1 MNSLQILSFVGFTLL
16 VAVITWWKVRKTDT
30 GSQQGYFLAG
40 RSLKAPVIAASLMLT
55 NLSTEQLVGLSG
67 QAYKSG
73 MSVMGWEVTSAVT
86 LIFLAL
92 IFLPRYLKRGI
103 ATIPDFLEERYDKT
117 TRIIID
123 FCFLIATGVCFLPI
137 VLYSGAL
144 ALNSL
149 FHVGESL
156 QISHGAAIWLLV
168 ILLGLAGILYAVIG
182 GLRAMAVADSING
195 IGLVIGGL
203 MVPVFGLIAMGKGS
217 FMQGIEQLTTV
228 HAEKLNS
235 IGGPT
240 DPLPIGAAFTGLILV
255 NTFYWCTNQGIV
267 QRTLASKVH
276 AEKLNSVGG
285 PTDPLPIGAAFTGLI
300 LVNTFYWCT
309 NQGIVQRTLASKSLA
324 EGQKGALLTAVLKM
338 LDPLVLVLPGLI
350 AFHLYQDLPKADMA
364 YPTLVNNVLPVPM
377 VGFFGA
383 VLFGAVIS
391 TFNGFLNSAS
401 TLFSMGI
408 YRRIINQN
416 AEPQQL
422 VTVGRKFGF
431 FIAIVSVLVAP
442 WIANAPQGLY
452 SWMKQLN
459 GIYNVPLVTIIIMG
473 FFFPRIPA
481 LAAKVAMGIGIISY
495 ITINYLVKFDFHFLY
510 VLACTFCINVVV
522 MLVIGFIKPR
532 ATPFTFK
539 DAFAVD
545 MKPWRNVKIASIG
558 ILFAMIGVYAG
569 LAEFGGYGTRWLAM
583 ISYFIAAVVIVY
595 LIFDSW
601 RHRHDPAVTFTPDAK
616 DSL

>member
-1 MNSLQILSFVGFTLL
+1 M
-16 VAVITWWKVRKTDT
+16 
-30 GSQQGYFLAG
+30 
-40 RSLKAPVIAASLMLT
+40 
-55 NLSTEQLVGLSG
+55 
-67 QAYKSG
+67 
-73 MSVMGWEVTSAVT
+73 
-86 LIFLAL
+86 
-92 IFLPRYLKRGI
+92 
-103 ATIPDFLEERYDKT
+103 
-117 TRIIID
+117 
-123 FCFLIATGVCFLPI
+123 
-137 VLYSGAL
+137 
-144 ALNSL
+144 
-149 FHVGESL
+149 
-156 QISHGAAIWLLV
+156 
-168 ILLGLAGILYAVIG
+168 
-182 GLRAMAVADSING
+182 
-195 IGLVIGGL
+195 
-203 MVPVFGLIAMGKGS
+203 
-217 FMQGIEQLTTV
+217 
-228 HAEKLNS
+228 
-235 IGGPT
+235 
-240 DPLPIGAAFTGLILV
+240 PL
-255 NTFYWCTNQGIV
+255 
-267 QRTLASKVH
+267 
-276 AEKLNSVGG
+276 
-285 PTDPLPIGAAFTGLI
+285 
-300 LVNTFYWCT
+300 
-309 NQGIVQRTLASKSLA
+309 
-324 EGQKGALLTAVLKM
+324 
-338 LDPLVLVLPGLI
+338 
-350 AFHLYQDLPKADMA
+350 
-364 YPTLVNNVLPVPM
+364 

-431 FIAIVSVLVAP
+431 FIAVVSVMVAP

-495 ITINYLVKFDFHFLY
+495 ITIN
-510 VLACTFCINVVV
+510 VVV

-545 MKPWRNVKIASIG
+545 MKPWKNVKIASIG

>member
-1 MNSLQILSFVGFTLL
+1 MNAIQILSFVGFTFL
-16 VAVITWWKVRKTDT
+16 VAIITWFKVRKADT

-92 IFLPRYLKRGI
+92 IFLPRYLQRGI

-149 FHVGESL
+149 FHIGDSL
-156 QISHGAAIWLLV
+156 GLTQGAAIWLLV

-182 GLRAMAVADSING
+182 GMRAMAIADSING
-195 IGLVIGGL
+195 IGLVVGGL
-203 MVPVFGLIAMGKGS
+203 MVPVFGLMAMGKGS
-217 FMQGIEQLTTV
+217 FLQGIEQLTTV

-235 IGGPT
+235 IG
-240 DPLPIGAAFTGLILV
+240 
-255 NTFYWCTNQGIV
+255 
-267 QRTLASKVH
+267 S
-276 AEKLNSVGG
+276 S
-285 PTDPLPIGAAFTGLI
+285 TDPLPIGAAFTGLI

-338 LDPLVLVLPGLI
+338 LDPLILVLPGLI
-350 AFHLYQDLPKADMA
+350 AFHLYQDLPSADMA
-364 YPTLVNNVLPVPM
+364 YPTLVNKVMPLPL

-408 YRRIINQN
+408 YRRIINEN
-416 AEPQQL
+416 AQPQQL
-422 VTVGRKFGF
+422 VRVGRKFGL
-431 FIAIVSVLVAP
+431 FIAVISVVVAP

-481 LAAKVAMGIGIISY
+481 IAAKVAMGLGIVSY

-522 MLVIGFIKPR
+522 MLIIGFIKPR
-532 ATPFTFK
+532 ATPFKFH

-545 MKPWRNVKIASIG
+545 MQPWRHVKVASVG

-583 ISYFIAAVVIVY
+583 LCYSITAAVVIY
-595 LIFDSW
+595 LIYSGW
-601 RHRHDPAVTFTPDAK
+601 RERRSAPANYAPDVK
-616 DSL
+616 EKS

>member
-1 MNSLQILSFVGFTLL
+1 MNTIQIVSFVGFTLL
-16 VAVITWWKVRKTDT
+16 VAVITWWKVRKADT

-92 IFLPRYLKRGI
+92 IFLPRYLQRGI

-149 FHVGESL
+149 FHIGESL
-156 QISHGAAIWLLV
+156 GISQGSAIWLMV
-168 ILLGLAGILYAVIG
+168 ILLGIAGILYAVIG
-182 GLRAMAVADSING
+182 GLRAMAIADSING
-195 IGLVIGGL
+195 IGLVVGGL
-203 MVPVFGLIAMGKGS
+203 MVPIFGLLAMGNGS
-217 FMQGIEQLTTV
+217 FWQGIERLTTV

-235 IGGPT
+235 IGG
-240 DPLPIGAAFTGLILV
+240 
-255 NTFYWCTNQGIV
+255 
-267 QRTLASKVH
+267 SH
-276 AEKLNSVGG
+276 
-285 PTDPLPIGAAFTGLI
+285 DPLPIGAAFTGLI

-338 LDPLVLVLPGLI
+338 LDPLILVLPGLI
-350 AFHLYQDLPKADMA
+350 AFHLYQDLPSADMA
-364 YPTLVNNVLPVPM
+364 YPTLVNKVLPLPL

-408 YRRIINQN
+408 YRRLINEN
-416 AEPQQL
+416 AEPSQL
-422 VTVGRKFGF
+422 VRVGRKFGL
-431 FIAIVSVLVAP
+431 FIAVVSVLVAP
-442 WIANAPQGLY
+442 WIANAPGGLY

-481 LAAKVAMGIGIISY
+481 IAAKVAMGLGIISY
-495 ITINYLVKFDFHFLY
+495 ITINYLVKFDLHFLY

-522 MLVIGFIKPR
+522 MLVIGIIKPR
-532 ATPFTFK
+532 ATPFKFQ

-545 MKPWRNVKIASIG
+545 MAPYKHVKIASVG
-558 ILFAMIGVYAG
+558 ILFAMIGVYSG
-569 LAEFGGYGTRWLAM
+569 LAQFGGYETRWLM
-583 ISYFIAAVVIVY
+583 FLSYGVTAVVIIY
-595 LIFDSW
+595 LIYSGW
-601 RHRHDPAVTFTPDAK
+601 RERRSMPVLCPVDAK
-616 DSL
+616 EES

>member
-149 FHVGESL
+149 FHVGESQ

-168 ILLGLAGILYAVIG
+168 
-182 GLRAMAVADSING
+182 
-195 IGLVIGGL
+195 
-203 MVPVFGLIAMGKGS
+203 
-217 FMQGIEQLTTV
+217 T
-228 HAEKLNS
+228 
-235 IGGPT
+235 
-240 DPLPIGAAFTGLILV
+240 
-255 NTFYWCTNQGIV
+255 
-267 QRTLASKVH
+267 
-276 AEKLNSVGG
+276 
-285 PTDPLPIGAAFTGLI
+285 
-300 LVNTFYWCT
+300 
-309 NQGIVQRTLASKSLA
+309 KSLA

>member
-1 MNSLQILSFVGFTLL
+1 
-16 VAVITWWKVRKTDT
+16 
-30 GSQQGYFLAG
+30 
-40 RSLKAPVIAASLMLT
+40 
-55 NLSTEQLVGLSG
+55 
-67 QAYKSG
+67 
-73 MSVMGWEVTSAVT
+73 
-86 LIFLAL
+86 
-92 IFLPRYLKRGI
+92 
-103 ATIPDFLEERYDKT
+103 
-117 TRIIID
+117 
-123 FCFLIATGVCFLPI
+123 
-137 VLYSGAL
+137 
-144 ALNSL
+144 
-149 FHVGESL
+149 
-156 QISHGAAIWLLV
+156 
-168 ILLGLAGILYAVIG
+168 
-182 GLRAMAVADSING
+182 
-195 IGLVIGGL
+195 
-203 MVPVFGLIAMGKGS
+203 
-217 FMQGIEQLTTV
+217 MQGIEQLTT
-228 HAEKLNS
+228 
-235 IGGPT
+235 
-240 DPLPIGAAFTGLILV
+240 
-255 NTFYWCTNQGIV
+255 
-267 QRTLASKVH
+267 VH

-309 NQGIVQRTLASKSLA
+309 NQGHRATHAGVKKALA
-324 EGQKGALLTAVLKM
+324 EGQKGGAVNGGAENAR
-338 LDPLVLVLPGLI
+338 PAGTGAARGLI

-364 YPTLVNNVLPVPM
+364 YPTLVNNVLPVPL

-522 MLVIGFIKPR
+522 MLVIGFYQTAR
-532 ATPFTFK
+532 H
-539 DAFAVD
+539 AVHLQRCVCGGHETVE
-545 MKPWRNVKIASIG
+545 KTSRSRQWASCS
-558 ILFAMIGVYAG
+558 
-569 LAEFGGYGTRWLAM
+569 R
-583 ISYFIAAVVIVY
+583 
-595 LIFDSW
+595 
-601 RHRHDPAVTFTPDAK
+601 
-616 DSL
+616 

>member
-55 NLSTEQLVGLSG
+55 NLSTEQLVS
-67 QAYKSG
+67 
-73 MSVMGWEVTSAVT
+73 
-86 LIFLAL
+86 
-92 IFLPRYLKRGI
+92 
-103 ATIPDFLEERYDKT
+103 
-117 TRIIID
+117 
-123 FCFLIATGVCFLPI
+123 
-137 VLYSGAL
+137 
-144 ALNSL
+144 
-149 FHVGESL
+149 
-156 QISHGAAIWLLV
+156 
-168 ILLGLAGILYAVIG
+168 
-182 GLRAMAVADSING
+182 
-195 IGLVIGGL
+195 
-203 MVPVFGLIAMGKGS
+203 
-217 FMQGIEQLTTV
+217 
-228 HAEKLNS
+228 
-235 IGGPT
+235 
-240 DPLPIGAAFTGLILV
+240 
-255 NTFYWCTNQGIV
+255 
-267 QRTLASKVH
+267 
-276 AEKLNSVGG
+276 
-285 PTDPLPIGAAFTGLI
+285 
-300 LVNTFYWCT
+300 
-309 NQGIVQRTLASKSLA
+309 
-324 EGQKGALLTAVLKM
+324 
-338 LDPLVLVLPGLI
+338 
-350 AFHLYQDLPKADMA
+350 
-364 YPTLVNNVLPVPM
+364 
-377 VGFFGA
+377 
-383 VLFGAVIS
+383 
-391 TFNGFLNSAS
+391 
-401 TLFSMGI
+401 
-408 YRRIINQN
+408 
-416 AEPQQL
+416 
-422 VTVGRKFGF
+422 VGRKFGF
-431 FIAIVSVLVAP
+431 FIAIVSMLVAP

-545 MKPWRNVKIASIG
+545 MKPWKNVKIASIG

>member
-1 MNSLQILSFVGFTLL
+1 M
-16 VAVITWWKVRKTDT
+16 
-30 GSQQGYFLAG
+30 
-40 RSLKAPVIAASLMLT
+40 
-55 NLSTEQLVGLSG
+55 
-67 QAYKSG
+67 
-73 MSVMGWEVTSAVT
+73 
-86 LIFLAL
+86 
-92 IFLPRYLKRGI
+92 
-103 ATIPDFLEERYDKT
+103 
-117 TRIIID
+117 
-123 FCFLIATGVCFLPI
+123 
-137 VLYSGAL
+137 
-144 ALNSL
+144 
-149 FHVGESL
+149 GESL
-156 QISHGAAIWLLV
+156 QLSDGAAIWLLV

-203 MVPVFGLIAMGKGS
+203 MVPLFGLIAMGKGS
-217 FMQGIEQLTTV
+217 FMQGIEQLTT
-228 HAEKLNS
+228 
-235 IGGPT
+235 
-240 DPLPIGAAFTGLILV
+240 
-255 NTFYWCTNQGIV
+255 
-267 QRTLASKVH
+267 VH

-300 LVNTFYWCT
+300 LVNTFT
-309 NQGIVQRTLASKSLA
+309 GVQIRASCNARWRQKA
-324 EGQKGALLTAVLKM
+324 WRKGKGALLTAVLKM

-364 YPTLVNNVLPVPM
+364 YPTLVNNVLPVPL

-431 FIAIVSVLVAP
+431 FIAVVSVMVAP

-522 MLVIGFIKPR
+522 MLMIGFIKPR

-545 MKPWRNVKIASIG
+545 MKPWKTSRLRQLVSCS
-558 ILFAMIGVYAG
+558 
-569 LAEFGGYGTRWLAM
+569 R
-583 ISYFIAAVVIVY
+583 
-595 LIFDSW
+595 
-601 RHRHDPAVTFTPDAK
+601 
-616 DSL
+616 

>member
-1 MNSLQILSFVGFTLL
+1 MNTIQIVSFIGFTLL
-16 VAVITWWKVRKTDT
+16 VAVITWWKVHRVDT

-55 NLSTEQLVGLSG
+55 NLSTEQLVGLTG

-92 IFLPRYLKRGI
+92 IFLPRYLQRGI

-123 FCFLIATGVCFLPI
+123 FCFLIATGICFLPI
-137 VLYSGAL
+137 ILYSGAL
-144 ALNSL
+144 AFERM
-149 FHVGESL
+149 FHVTETFG
-156 QISHGAAIWLLV
+156 ISEGMAIWAMV
-168 ILLGLAGILYAVIG
+168 IVLGICGILYAVVG
-182 GLRAMAVADSING
+182 GMRAIAVADVING

-203 MVPVFGLIAMGKGS
+203 MVPYFGLLAMGHGS
-217 FMQGIEQLTTV
+217 FAQGIARLTSD
-228 HAEKLNS
+228 HS
-235 IGGPT
+235 
-240 DPLPIGAAFTGLILV
+240 
-255 NTFYWCTNQGIV
+255 
-267 QRTLASKVH
+267 H
-276 AEKLNSVGG
+276 MLNSVG
-285 PTDPLPIGAAFTGLI
+285 TNADPLPIGAAFTGLI

-338 LDPLVLVLPGLI
+338 LDPLILVLPGVI
-350 AFHLYQDLPKADMA
+350 AFHLFQDLPKADMA
-364 YPTLVNNVLPVPM
+364 YPALVNKVMPLPLI
-377 VGFFGA
+377 GFFSA
-383 VLFGAVIS
+383 VLFGAIIS
-391 TFNGFLNSAS
+391 AFCGFLNSAS

-408 YRRIINQN
+408 YRRVINEQ
-416 AEPQQL
+416 ASPESL
-422 VTVGRKFGF
+422 VKVGRRFGL
-431 FIAIVSVLVAP
+431 IVAVISMLVAP

-481 LAAKVAMGIGIISY
+481 IAAKVAMGLGIVSY
-495 ITINYLVKFDFHFLY
+495 ITINYLVHFNFHFLY

-522 MLVIGFIKPR
+522 MLIIGAIWPR
-532 ATPFTFK
+532 ATPFKFQ

-545 MKPWRNVKIASIG
+545 MTPYKHVKIASIG

-569 LAEFGGYGTRWLAM
+569 LATFGGYSSRWLAI
-583 ISYFIAAVVIVY
+583 ISYGIAAAVVLY
-595 LIFDSW
+595 LIYC
-601 RHRHDPAVTFTPDAK
+601 HRRERL
-616 DSL
+616 SLPVFCSADVKEKP

>member
-1 MNSLQILSFVGFTLL
+1 MNTIQIVSFVGFTLL
-16 VAVITWWKVRKTDT
+16 VAVITWWKVRKADT

-92 IFLPRYLKRGI
+92 IFLPRYLQRGI

-117 TRIIID
+117 THIIID

-149 FHVGESL
+149 FHIGESL
-156 QISHGAAIWLLV
+156 GISQGSAIWLMV
-168 ILLGLAGILYAVIG
+168 ILLGIAGILYAVIG
-182 GLRAMAVADSING
+182 GLRAMAIADSING
-195 IGLVIGGL
+195 IGLVVGGL
-203 MVPVFGLIAMGKGS
+203 MVPIFGLLAMGNGS
-217 FMQGIEQLTTV
+217 FWQGIERLTTV

-235 IGGPT
+235 IGG
-240 DPLPIGAAFTGLILV
+240 
-255 NTFYWCTNQGIV
+255 
-267 QRTLASKVH
+267 SH
-276 AEKLNSVGG
+276 
-285 PTDPLPIGAAFTGLI
+285 DPLPIGAAFTGLI

-338 LDPLVLVLPGLI
+338 LDPLILVLPGLI
-350 AFHLYQDLPKADMA
+350 AFHLYQDLPSADMA
-364 YPTLVNNVLPVPM
+364 YPTLVNKVLPLPL

-408 YRRIINQN
+408 YRRLINEN
-416 AEPQQL
+416 AEPSQL
-422 VTVGRKFGF
+422 VRVGRKFGL
-431 FIAIVSVLVAP
+431 FIAVVSVLVAP
-442 WIANAPQGLY
+442 WIANAPGGLY

-481 LAAKVAMGIGIISY
+481 IAAKVAMGLGIISY
-495 ITINYLVKFDFHFLY
+495 ITINYLVKFDLHFLY

-522 MLVIGFIKPR
+522 MLVIGIIKPR
-532 ATPFTFK
+532 ATPFKFQ

-545 MKPWRNVKIASIG
+545 MAPYKHVKIASVG
-558 ILFAMIGVYAG
+558 ILFAMIGVYSG
-569 LAEFGGYGTRWLAM
+569 LAQFGGYETRWLM
-583 ISYFIAAVVIVY
+583 FLSYGVTAVVIIY
-595 LIFDSW
+595 LIYSGW
-601 RHRHDPAVTFTPDAK
+601 RERRSMPVLCPVDAK
-616 DSL
+616 EES

>member
-1 MNSLQILSFVGFTLL
+1 MNTIQIVSFVGFTLL
-16 VAVITWWKVRKTDT
+16 VAVITWWKVRKADT

-92 IFLPRYLKRGI
+92 IFLPRYLQRGI

-149 FHVGESL
+149 FHIGESL
-156 QISHGAAIWLLV
+156 GISQGSAIWLMV
-168 ILLGLAGILYAVIG
+168 ILLGIAGILYAVIG
-182 GLRAMAVADSING
+182 GLRAMAIADSING
-195 IGLVIGGL
+195 IGLVVGGL
-203 MVPVFGLIAMGKGS
+203 MVPIFGLLAMGNGS
-217 FMQGIEQLTTV
+217 FWQGIERLTTV

-235 IGGPT
+235 IGG
-240 DPLPIGAAFTGLILV
+240 
-255 NTFYWCTNQGIV
+255 
-267 QRTLASKVH
+267 SH
-276 AEKLNSVGG
+276 
-285 PTDPLPIGAAFTGLI
+285 DPLPIGAAFTGLI

-338 LDPLVLVLPGLI
+338 LDPLILVLPGLI
-350 AFHLYQDLPKADMA
+350 AFHLYQDLPSADMA
-364 YPTLVNNVLPVPM
+364 YPTLVNKVLPLPL

-408 YRRIINQN
+408 YRRLINEN
-416 AEPQQL
+416 AEPSQL
-422 VTVGRKFGF
+422 VRVGRKFGL
-431 FIAIVSVLVAP
+431 FIAVVSVLVAP
-442 WIANAPQGLY
+442 WIANAPGGLY

-481 LAAKVAMGIGIISY
+481 IAAKVAMGLGIISY
-495 ITINYLVKFDFHFLY
+495 ITINYLVKFDLHFLY

-522 MLVIGFIKPR
+522 ILVIGIIKPR
-532 ATPFTFK
+532 ATPFKFQ

-545 MKPWRNVKIASIG
+545 MAPYKHVKIASVG
-558 ILFAMIGVYAG
+558 ILFAMIGVYSG
-569 LAEFGGYGTRWLAM
+569 LAQFGGYETRWLM
-583 ISYFIAAVVIVY
+583 FLSYGVTAVVIIY
-595 LIFDSW
+595 LIYSGW
-601 RHRHDPAVTFTPDAK
+601 RERRSMPVLCPVDAK
-616 DSL
+616 EES

>member
-240 DPLPIGAAFTGLILV
+240 DPLPIGAAFT
-255 NTFYWCTNQGIV
+255 
-267 QRTLASKVH
+267 
-276 AEKLNSVGG
+276 
-285 PTDPLPIGAAFTGLI
+285 DLI

-383 VLFGAVIS
+383 V
-391 TFNGFLNSAS
+391 
-401 TLFSMGI
+401 
-408 YRRIINQN
+408 
-416 AEPQQL
+416 
-422 VTVGRKFGF
+422 

-545 MKPWRNVKIASIG
+545 MKPWKNVKIASIG

-601 RHRHDPAVTFTPDAK
+601 RHRHDPAVTFTPDGK

>member
-1 MNSLQILSFVGFTLL
+1 MNIQQIVSFIAFTLL
-16 VAVITWWKVRKTDT
+16 VAAITWWKLRKVDT

-92 IFLPRYLKRGI
+92 IFLPRYLQRGI
-103 ATIPDFLEERYDKT
+103 ATIPDFLEERYDRT

-123 FCFLIATGVCFLPI
+123 FCFLIATGICFLPI

-156 QISHGAAIWLLV
+156 GLTQGAAIWLLT
-168 ILLGLAGILYAVIG
+168 ILLGLAGILYAVVG
-182 GLRAMAVADSING
+182 GMRAMAIADSING

-203 MVPVFGLIAMGKGS
+203 MVPVFGLMAMGNGS
-217 FMQGIEQLTTV
+217 FIQGIERITTI
-228 HAEKLNS
+228 HPEKLNS
-235 IGGPT
+235 IGGSS

-267 QRTLASKVH
+267 QRTLAS
-276 AEKLNSVGG
+276 
-285 PTDPLPIGAAFTGLI
+285 
-300 LVNTFYWCT
+300 
-309 NQGIVQRTLASKSLA
+309 RSLA

-338 LDPLVLVLPGLI
+338 LDPLILVLPGLI
-350 AFHLYQDLPKADMA
+350 AFHLYQDLPSADMA
-364 YPTLVNNVLPVPM
+364 YPALVKKVLPLPL

-408 YRRIINQN
+408 YRRILNQN
-416 AEPQQL
+416 ATSEQL
-422 VTVGRKFGF
+422 VSVGRRFGLA
-431 FIAIVSVLVAP
+431 IAVVSVLVAP
-442 WIANAPQGLY
+442 WIANAPDGLY

-481 LAAKVAMGIGIISY
+481 LAAKVALFLGICSY
-495 ITINYLVKFDFHFLY
+495 LIINYLVQFDLHFLY

-522 MLVIGFIKPR
+522 MLFIGWLKPR
-532 ATPFTFK
+532 ETPFRFN

-545 MKPWRNVKIASIG
+545 MNPWKNAKIASAG
-558 ILFAMIGVYAG
+558 IFAAMVGVYAG
-569 LAEFGGYGTRWLAM
+569 LAQYGGYHTRWLTLL
-583 ISYFIAAVVIVY
+583 SYGVAAAVIVY
-595 LIFDSW
+595 LLFSAW
-601 RHRHDPAVTFTPDAK
+601 RDRQASSALIENRIK
-616 DSL
+616 EKL

>member
-1 MNSLQILSFVGFTLL
+1 MNTIQILSFVGFTLL
-16 VAVITWWKVRKTDT
+16 VAIITWFKVRKADT

-92 IFLPRYLKRGI
+92 IFLPRYLQRGI

-123 FCFLIATGVCFLPI
+123 FCFLIATGICFLPI

-149 FHVGESL
+149 FHIGESL
-156 QISHGAAIWLLV
+156 GLTQGAAIWLLV

-182 GLRAMAVADSING
+182 GMRAMAIADSING

-203 MVPVFGLIAMGKGS
+203 MVPIFGLMAMGKGS
-217 FMQGIEQLTTV
+217 FLQGIEQLTTV

-235 IGGPT
+235 IGG
-240 DPLPIGAAFTGLILV
+240 
-255 NTFYWCTNQGIV
+255 
-267 QRTLASKVH
+267 S
-276 AEKLNSVGG
+276 
-285 PTDPLPIGAAFTGLI
+285 TDPLPIGAAFTGLI

-309 NQGIVQRTLASKSLA
+309 NQGIVQRTLASKSLT

-338 LDPLVLVLPGLI
+338 LDPLILVLPGLI
-350 AFHLYQDLPKADMA
+350 AFHLYQDLPSADMA
-364 YPTLVNNVLPVPM
+364 YPTLVNKVMPLPL

-416 AEPQQL
+416 AQPEQL
-422 VTVGRKFGF
+422 VRIGRKFGL
-431 FIAIVSVLVAP
+431 FIAVISVIVAP

-481 LAAKVAMGIGIISY
+481 IAAKVAMGLGIVSY

-510 VLACTFCINVVV
+510 VLACTFCINVVG
-522 MLVIGFIKPR
+522 MLVIGVIKPR
-532 ATPFTFK
+532 AMPFKFH

-545 MKPWRNVKIASIG
+545 MQPYRHVKIASVG

-569 LAEFGGYGTRWLAM
+569 LAEFGGYGTRWLAAV
-583 ISYFIAAVVIVY
+583 SYAITAAVVIY
-595 LIFDSW
+595 LIYSSW
-601 RHRHDPAVTFTPDAK
+601 RERRSAPASYAIDVK
-616 DSL
+616 EKS

>member
-1 MNSLQILSFVGFTLL
+1 MNIQQIVSFVAFTLL
-16 VAVITWWKVRKTDT
+16 VALITWWKVRKADT

-67 QAYKSG
+67 QAYRSG

-92 IFLPRYLKRGI
+92 IFLPRYLQRGI

-123 FCFLIATGVCFLPI
+123 FCFLIATGICFLPI

-149 FHVGESL
+149 FHIGESL
-156 QISHGAAIWLLV
+156 GISQGAAIWLLV
-168 ILLGLAGILYAVIG
+168 ILLGFAGIIYAVVG
-182 GLRAMAVADSING
+182 GLRAMAIADSING
-195 IGLVIGGL
+195 VGLVIGGL
-203 MVPVFGLIAMGKGS
+203 MVPIFGLIVMGDGS
-217 FMQGIEQLTTV
+217 FLQGLEQLTTV

-235 IGGPT
+235 IGT
-240 DPLPIGAAFTGLILV
+240 
-255 NTFYWCTNQGIV
+255 
-267 QRTLASKVH
+267 S
-276 AEKLNSVGG
+276 
-285 PTDPLPIGAAFTGLI
+285 TDPLPIGAAFTGLI

-350 AFHLYQDLPKADMA
+350 AFHLWQDLPSADMA
-364 YPTLVNNVLPVPM
+364 YPTLVNRVLPTPL

-408 YRRIINQN
+408 YRRVINTE
-416 AEPQQL
+416 AESAQL
-422 VTVGRKFGF
+422 VRIGRRFGL
-431 FIAIVSVLVAP
+431 FIAVISILVAP

-481 LAAKVAMGIGIISY
+481 LAAKVAMALGIVSY

-522 MLVIGFIKPR
+522 MLIIGALKPR
-532 ATPFTFK
+532 ATPFKFQ

-545 MKPWRNVKIASIG
+545 MKPWKNAKIASVG

-569 LAEFGGYGTRWLAM
+569 LAEFGGYSTRWLA
-583 ISYFIAAVVIVY
+583 ILSYGIAALVVIY

-601 RHRHDPAVTFTPDAK
+601 RHRHSATKTFTKDAA
-616 DSL
+616 

>member
-1 MNSLQILSFVGFTLL
+1 MNVLQIVSFIAFTLL
-16 VAVITWWKVRKTDT
+16 VAVITWWKMRKADT

-67 QAYKSG
+67 QAYRSG

-92 IFLPRYLKRGI
+92 IFLPRYLQRGI

-149 FHVGESL
+149 FHVGDALGLS
-156 QISHGAAIWLLV
+156 QSAAIWLLV
-168 ILLGLAGILYAVIG
+168 ILLGLAGILYAVVG
-182 GLRAMAVADSING
+182 GMRAMAIADSING
-195 IGLVIGGL
+195 VGLVIGGL
-203 MVPVFGLIAMGKGS
+203 MVPVFGLIVMGNGH
-217 FMQGIEQLTTV
+217 FLQGIERLTTV
-228 HAEKLNS
+228 HADKLNS
-235 IGGPT
+235 IG
-240 DPLPIGAAFTGLILV
+240 
-255 NTFYWCTNQGIV
+255 
-267 QRTLASKVH
+267 AS
-276 AEKLNSVGG
+276 
-285 PTDPLPIGAAFTGLI
+285 TDPLPIGAAFTGLI

-338 LDPLVLVLPGLI
+338 LDPLILVLPGLI
-350 AFHLYQDLPKADMA
+350 AFHLYSDLPSADMA
-364 YPTLVNNVLPVPM
+364 YPALVNKVLPMPL

-408 YRRIINQN
+408 YRRILRPD
-416 AEPQQL
+416 ASSDGL
-422 VTVGRKFGF
+422 VRVGRRFGL
-431 FIAIVSVLVAP
+431 FIAVVSVLVAP

-481 LAAKVAMGIGIISY
+481 IAAKVALFIGICSY
-495 ITINYLVKFDFHFLY
+495 IVINYLVEFDFHFLY
-510 VLACTFCINVVV
+510 VLACTFCLNVAV
-522 MLVIGFIKPR
+522 MLIIGWLKPR
-532 ATPFTFK
+532 ATPFAFH

-545 MKPWRNVKIASIG
+545 MAPWKNAKVASVG

-569 LAEFGGYGTRWLAM
+569 LAQYGGYSTRWLA
-583 ISYFIAAVVIVY
+583 ILSYSITAAVVIY
-595 LIFDSW
+595 LVIDAVRQR
-601 RHRHDPAVTFTPDAK
+601 RHASFTYASDVK
-616 DSL
+616 DKP

>member
-1 MNSLQILSFVGFTLL
+1 
-16 VAVITWWKVRKTDT
+16 
-30 GSQQGYFLAG
+30 
-40 RSLKAPVIAASLMLT
+40 
-55 NLSTEQLVGLSG
+55 
-67 QAYKSG
+67 
-73 MSVMGWEVTSAVT
+73 
-86 LIFLAL
+86 
-92 IFLPRYLKRGI
+92 
-103 ATIPDFLEERYDKT
+103 
-117 TRIIID
+117 
-123 FCFLIATGVCFLPI
+123 
-137 VLYSGAL
+137 
-144 ALNSL
+144 
-149 FHVGESL
+149 
-156 QISHGAAIWLLV
+156 
-168 ILLGLAGILYAVIG
+168 
-182 GLRAMAVADSING
+182 
-195 IGLVIGGL
+195 
-203 MVPVFGLIAMGKGS
+203 
-217 FMQGIEQLTTV
+217 
-228 HAEKLNS
+228 
-235 IGGPT
+235 
-240 DPLPIGAAFTGLILV
+240 
-255 NTFYWCTNQGIV
+255 
-267 QRTLASKVH
+267 
-276 AEKLNSVGG
+276 
-285 PTDPLPIGAAFTGLI
+285 
-300 LVNTFYWCT
+300 
-309 NQGIVQRTLASKSLA
+309 
-324 EGQKGALLTAVLKM
+324 
-338 LDPLVLVLPGLI
+338 
-350 AFHLYQDLPKADMA
+350 MA
-364 YPTLVNNVLPVPM
+364 YPTLVNNVLPVPL

-431 FIAIVSVLVAP
+431 FIAIVSVMVAP

-522 MLVIGFIKPR
+522 MLMIGFIKPR

-545 MKPWRNVKIASIG
+545 MKPWKNVKIASIG

-569 LAEFGGYGTRWLAM
+569 LAEFGGYGTRWLAI